1 MDDIASHSAFQYVL
15 ESFAS
20 EVEAAGDITNDSS
33 VRVGGFDEFCLG
45 VEAAFLFATA
55 DSGIAD
61 DGPFGNIDSE
71 VSARQAVDSCIHTS
85 FDIATDRLRRYAITS
100 SQLGRGH
107 PAHSNPSKP

>member
-33 VRVGGFDEFCLG
+33 VRVGGLDELG
-45 VEAAFLFATA
+45 LCVEAAFLSATA

-85 FDIATDRLRRYAITS
+85 FDIATDRL
-100 SQLGRGH
+100 
-107 PAHSNPSKP
+107 